1 MTCYHPLMALR
12 MKNVLSKSG
21 SPVVKVLG
29 SFDSQNPNYMRFD
42 TDSWLT
48 GEYDRTLY
56 ERIVVPCGH
65 CVGCRLKRSRDWALR
80 CMCEASLYKENCFV
94 TITYDDEHLTGDRIS
109 LSLDDVQKFIKRV
122 RKKFSERKVRVF
134 YCGEYGS
141 KNNRPHFHIIF
152 FNLQFE
158 DKVLWSIRNG
168 VCLYRSPTLE
178 ALWQFGFSTVGEVT
192 FDSAAY
198 VARYTLKK
206 SKADLREFE
215 AKDLKPPFVNMSR
228 RPGIGHDWLV
238 NNVDQVYPND
248 FIVSFDKKL
257 KLKPSRYFD
266 SIYDVQDPDGM
277 NLIRESRKESS
288 LLHIDSKGRLWDREQ
303 CKEYQLKQLPRHV
316 DI

>member
-1 MTCYHPLMALR
+1 MALR

-141 KNNRPHFHIIF
+141 KSNRPHFHIIF
-152 FNLQFE
+152 LICSL
-158 DKVLWSIRNG
+158 KIKYYGL
-168 VCLYRSPTLE
+168 
-178 ALWQFGFSTVGEVT
+178 FGTEYVFTVRRRWK
-192 FDSAAY
+192 
-198 VARYTLKK
+198 RYGSL
-206 SKADLREFE
+206 D
-215 AKDLKPPFVNMSR
+215 
-228 RPGIGHDWLV
+228 
-238 NNVDQVYPND
+238 
-248 FIVSFDKKL
+248 
-257 KLKPSRYFD
+257 
-266 SIYDVQDPDGM
+266 
-277 NLIRESRKESS
+277 S
-288 LLHIDSKGRLWDREQ
+288 LLSVRSHLIQRLMWLATRLRSH
-303 CKEYQLKQLPRHV
+303 KPT
-316 DI
+316 